1 MNALRHILILAFWAV
16 AVAVSSALPQRY
28 AAAETDFLPAD
39 SVLVERLLAEAKTLP
54 PSENK
59 ALFFAR
65 KFLGRPYVA
74 HTLEKN
80 DTERLIV
87 NTRQL
92 DCTTLVETV
101 AALVLCDGRGQS
113 SFHEY
118 AAILKSLRYRQGVMD
133 GYASRLHYFSDWIA
147 DKQAMGFVDDVQEPV
162 PPFTAVKTL
171 RIDYMSR
178 HSGSYKA
185 LRLHPE
191 LLDDIARQEKELSGG
206 SFRYIPKSQVL
217 NNAAMRKA
225 VKDGDIIAIV
235 SGKRGLDIAH
245 LGFAVWR
252 YDGLHLLN
260 ASMIHR
266 KVVEEPMTLYRYLR
280 KHPSHLGIR
289 IVRISVR
296 K

>member
-1 MNALRHILILAFWAV
+1 MIAFRHIFILAFLAV
-16 AVAVSSALPQRY
+16 TTVGSAALPQRHY
-28 AAAETDFLPAD
+28 ASETDFLPVD
-39 SVLVERLLAEAKTLP
+39 SMLVERLLAEAKALP
-54 PSENK
+54 SGENK
-59 ALFFAR
+59 VLFFAR

-74 HTLEKN
+74 HTLEIN
-80 DTERLIV
+80 DDERLVV

-101 AALVLCDGRGQS
+101 TALVLCDGRGQS
-113 SFHEY
+113 SFHDY
-118 AAILKSLRYRQGVMD
+118 AAMLQSLRYRQGVMS

-147 DKQAMGFVDDVQEPV
+147 DKQAMGFVDDVQGPV
-162 PPFTAVKTL
+162 PPFAAVKTL
-171 RIDYMSR
+171 RIDYMST

-191 LLDDIARQEKELSGG
+191 LLADISRQEKKLSGC

-217 NNAAMRKA
+217 DNSVMRN
-225 VKDGDIIAIV
+225 VVNDGDIIAIV

-252 YDGLHLLN
+252 ADGLHLLN

-266 KVVEEPMTLYRYLR
+266 KVVEEPMTLYRYLQ
-280 KHPSHLGIR
+280 KHTSHLGIR
-289 IVRISVR
+289 IVRISAKR
-296 K
+296 